1 MITLQHG
8 SIYFYFY
15 EIVWK
20 HDIAIDFIAL
30 INICCSYN
38 IKGCKMDRVSWELK
52 VIFFVVLPQT
62 YNNDDDG
69 WMMMTRGHQC
79 FKMGDFQGILL
90 HKAKIEEL

>member
-30 INICCSYN
+30 INICA
-38 IKGCKMDRVSWELK
+38 L
-52 VIFFVVLPQT
+52 FLQ
-62 YNNDDDG
+62 
-69 WMMMTRGHQC
+69 H
-79 FKMGDFQGILL
+79 
-90 HKAKIEEL
+90 